1 MKKRVLSLL
10 LCTAMVMSLAV
21 GCGSSDKKEAETKE
35 DTSKEESVTAEAVD
49 QRTVYVTPEWV
60 KSVIDGN

>member
-35 DTSKEESVTAEAVD
+35 DTSKRRVRNS
-49 QRTVYVTPEWV
+49 RGCGPENCLCHSRV
-60 KSVIDGN
+60 GEKCNRR